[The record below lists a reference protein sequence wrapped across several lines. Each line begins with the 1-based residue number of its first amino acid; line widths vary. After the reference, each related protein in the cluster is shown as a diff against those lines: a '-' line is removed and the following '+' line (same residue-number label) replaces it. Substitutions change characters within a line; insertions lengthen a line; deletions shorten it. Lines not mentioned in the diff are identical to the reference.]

1 MLLELFERARHRWTL
16 RRRIAEELRFHLA
29 EAADAYAADGMTAR
43 SAREYAKLRLGDP
56 RAITRDCLALA
67 TEQEDPALK
76 PWRIPVRAYA
86 AAMLV
91 PPILALVLVPHHVA
105 PLPQAESGLA
115 VSSKRVPGAFEL
127 AEDPTQGVAAF
138 RHTSATLHL
147 PGGLPAAYAGQL
159 VSGNFFELQQ
169 VRPQLGTGFG
179 SFENEI
185 VLSHRLWRDRFGAD
199 AGVAGR
205 AVQVNG
211 RMYRIVAVMP
221 EAFWFVNRSNQFW
234 IRSRNVERKDL
245 SANLLLLREPGELP
259 TGQLEIAEHTVSLLP
274 LEDISRTHLRGAT
287 GIAGAALWLLAALGL
302 VQTTSLLRVLG
313 RQRAPIATLAR
324 NFLFL
329 FVKAVPPLATA
340 GVLWLAFRE
349 SDMQAGTSYFGG
361 VWSFLSTFL
370 FALFCVAVVWQS
382 LIDQRLRCLCCLRRL
397 SMPLPHGVIGSI
409 LFALPGTEYICAYGH
424 GTLYV
429 PAPTSEGLREPRWHP
444 PAGAWAELLGSS
456 ATPQG

>member
-91 PPILALVLVPHHVA
+91 PPMLALILVPRHFV

-138 RHTSATLHL
+138 RLASATLYL
-147 PGGLPAAYAGQL
+147 PGSPPVAYAGQL
-159 VSGNFFELQQ
+159 VSSNFFELQQ

-179 SFENEI
+179 NSENEI

-199 AGVAGR
+199 ANVVGR

-211 RMYRIVAVMP
+211 RMYWIVAVMP
-221 EAFWFVNRSNQFW
+221 EPFWFVNRANQF
-234 IRSRNVERKDL
+234 
-245 SANLLLLREPGELP
+245 
-259 TGQLEIAEHTVSLLP
+259 
-274 LEDISRTHLRGAT
+274 
-287 GIAGAALWLLAALGL
+287 
-302 VQTTSLLRVLG
+302 
-313 RQRAPIATLAR
+313 
-324 NFLFL
+324 
-329 FVKAVPPLATA
+329 
-340 GVLWLAFRE
+340 
-349 SDMQAGTSYFGG
+349 
-361 VWSFLSTFL
+361 
-370 FALFCVAVVWQS
+370 
-382 LIDQRLRCLCCLRRL
+382 
-397 SMPLPHGVIGSI
+397 
-409 LFALPGTEYICAYGH
+409 
-424 GTLYV
+424 
-429 PAPTSEGLREPRWHP
+429 
-444 PAGAWAELLGSS
+444 
-456 ATPQG
+456 